1 MQSIKEEKMLYED
14 TGTLKFFRLLKQ
26 AKSFPVLF
34 LIALNFHFC
43 ALGRKL
49 KLKTMLSISALSSAA
64 GAPGYSAAA
73 NKGAVYIFYSSFY
86 SSGSSGITA
95 GNFTSA
101 SSTVTG
107 ADTVLTG
114 SSTNDNFGAALPEH

>member
-1 MQSIKEEKMLYED
+1 
-14 TGTLKFFRLLKQ
+14 
-26 AKSFPVLF
+26 
-34 LIALNFHFC
+34 
-43 ALGRKL
+43 
-49 KLKTMLSISALSSAA
+49 MLSISALSSAA

-95 GNFTSA
+95 GNFNSA

-107 ADTVLTG
+107 AGNSDR
-114 SSTNDNFGAALPEH
+114 FGFISAAADLDLDGYSELLAGAKG